1 MEATSVNILDMKVPK
16 EKEEELKYGD
26 MKANEV
32 YKYFFKGFF
41 SEEEKHRFVIKIW
54 TEVKKKIEESLKSI
68 TGPGQ
73 DLYTMVDS

>member
-1 MEATSVNILDMKVPK
+1 MPK
-16 EKEEELKYGD
+16 EKEEELKNGD

-41 SEEEKHRFVIKIW
+41 SEEEKHRFIIKIW
-54 TEVKKKIEESLKSI
+54 SDVKKKIEESLKSI
-68 TGPGQ
+68 TTPGQ